1 MEEKKDANQLQAK
14 IARYKRLALL
24 ASDDQT
30 RERIEALVGELEE
43 QLHTSETLHAA
54 QNLSGEI
61 SNAFFS
67 SGSFSPA
74 AIRSKLSACSI
85 YSAIIFMAEWYQAR
99 PRRSMSAGG
108 GRAGDAW
115 PKRDPVSQCTVLGGV
130 FV

>member
-54 QNLSGEI
+54 QNLSGE
-61 SNAFFS
+61 
-67 SGSFSPA
+67 
-74 AIRSKLSACSI
+74 R
-85 YSAIIFMAEWYQAR
+85 
-99 PRRSMSAGG
+99 
-108 GRAGDAW
+108 
-115 PKRDPVSQCTVLGGV
+115 
-130 FV
+130 